1 MGRYVH
7 EKTIE
12 DIAPMKPKKGA
23 IASASAACA
32 PVTHA
37 ARHATRRATL
47 TFMLFFFLPSEETRA
62 TGSQRDRS
70 GDSVR
75 GRAKRVREGHKTNAR
90 CDAAPER
97 AGVSRGGEL
106 ECSKKGKIGRA
117 HV

>member
-1 MGRYVH
+1 MRRYVH

-47 TFMLFFFLPSEETRA
+47 TFMLFFFLPSEE
-62 TGSQRDRS
+62 
-70 GDSVR
+70 
-75 GRAKRVREGHKTNAR
+75 KRVRLALSET
-90 CDAAPER
+90 
-97 AGVSRGGEL
+97 
-106 ECSKKGKIGRA
+106 GRA
-117 HV
+117 IVFEDARSESVKVTRRTRGVMKPRSAPV

>member
-47 TFMLFFFLPSEETRA
+47 TFMLFYSSRA
-62 TGSQRDRS
+62 SDCACDWLSARP
-70 GDSVR
+70 V
-75 GRAKRVREGHKTNAR
+75 GR
-90 CDAAPER
+90 
-97 AGVSRGGEL
+97 
-106 ECSKKGKIGRA
+106 
-117 HV
+117 

>member
-1 MGRYVH
+1 VGRYVH

-47 TFMLFFFLPSEETRA
+47 TFMLFFSSRARTRVRLALSET
-62 TGSQRDRS
+62 
-70 GDSVR
+70 
-75 GRAKRVREGHKTNAR
+75 GRAIVFEDAR
-90 CDAAPER
+90 SESVKVTIRTRGAMQPRSAA
-97 AGVSRGGEL
+97 V
-106 ECSKKGKIGRA
+106 
-117 HV
+117 

>member
-1 MGRYVH
+1 MVRYVH

-47 TFMLFFFLPSEETRA
+47 TFMLFFPPE
-62 TGSQRDRS
+62 
-70 GDSVR
+70 R
-75 GRAKRVREGHKTNAR
+75 GRACDWLSAR
-90 CDAAPER
+90 P
-97 AGVSRGGEL
+97 V
-106 ECSKKGKIGRA
+106 GR
-117 HV
+117 